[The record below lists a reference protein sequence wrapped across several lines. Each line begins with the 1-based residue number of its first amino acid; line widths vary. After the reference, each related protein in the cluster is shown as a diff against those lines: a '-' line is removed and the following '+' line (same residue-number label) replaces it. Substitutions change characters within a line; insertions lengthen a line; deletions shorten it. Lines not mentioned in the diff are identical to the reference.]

1 MKKRMIG
8 VAAAG
13 AVAATSAVVVA
24 APAWADGPE
33 RHAHGKVGGARYD
46 IDIEKEHGTFEIS
59 VDLDDA
65 PANSSWKLVVRH
77 EGKKVG
83 VRHASARYDDGEYE
97 VDFRDVHSANT
108 PGKDTFKVKIVRTD
122 DTAKVTRTLQFAR

>member
-1 MKKRMIG
+1 MKRMIALG
-8 VAAAG
+8 AAG
-13 AVAATSAVVVA
+13 AVAATSAVALA

-33 RHAHGKVGGARYD
+33 REAHGKVGGARYD
-46 IDIEKEHGTFEIS
+46 IDIDKEHGKFEVD

-65 PANSSWKLVVRH
+65 PKGSTWKLVVRH
-77 EGKKVG
+77 DGTKVG
-83 VRHASARYDDGEYE
+83 VRTAKAVLDDGEYE

-122 DTAKVTRTLQFAR
+122 GPGKVTRTLAFSK